1 MIELIGQI
9 IGLWALAV
17 VVYFKNPLND
27 PSNPESLNCYYHPL
41 NCLLREAIQ
50 KHRKALAT
58 GAGINSYLS
67 EVEELRNHYDK
78 RTTSFGD
85 GALASRERLV
95 NIDCICRTGGTLLLC
110 MILRWVVS

>member
-1 MIELIGQI
+1 MELIGQI

-41 NCLLREAIQ
+41 NCLLREAQERHKGMILTDP
-50 KHRKALAT
+50 HA
-58 GAGINSYLS
+58 YLD

-85 GALASRERLV
+85 GASASQESLV
-95 NIDCICRTGGTLLLC
+95 NIDCICRTGGTLLMCL
-110 MILRWVVS
+110 MLRWIVG